1 MAIKPGKRTYILLN
15 DDRLDM
21 VVTELPGIG
30 KINGEKLRK
39 LGGCT
44 KVLISVILL
53 LILYV

>member
-1 MAIKPGKRTYILLN
+1 MAIKPGKRTCIMLN

>member
-1 MAIKPGKRTYILLN
+1 MSIKPGKRTCILMK
-15 DDRLDM
+15 DDKLDKD
-21 VVTELPGIG
+21 VTELPGIG

-39 LGGCT
+39 LGCT